1 MTPHIKAL
9 KDEIA
14 DTVLMPGDPKRA
26 KFIAENYLENYK
38 LVSDVR
44 GILAYTGHYKN
55 KKLTIMASGMGN
67 ASMGIYSY
75 ELYKFYDV
83 ENIIRIGS
91 CGAYSPKLNVYDVL
105 LVNSCYSE
113 STYGL
118 VQNGD
123 TDNILYSNSDLND
136 KILKLGY
143 NIIVGRVHS
152 CDAFY
157 NNLNINEL
165 YEKHECL
172 AVEMESFALFH
183 NAKALNKKAACLLTV
198 SDSLVTGASLD
209 AEAREKSFKEMIE
222 IALKSVL

>member
-44 GILAYTGHYKN
+44 GILAYTGYYKN
-55 KKLTIMASGMGN
+55 KRLTIMASGMGN

-123 TDNILYSNSDLND
+123 TDNILYSSSDLND

-165 YEKHECL
+165 YERHECL

>member
-1 MTPHIKAL
+1 MTPHITAL
-9 KDEIA
+9 KEDIA

-38 LVSDVR
+38 LVNDVR
-44 GILAYTGHYKN
+44 GILGYTGFYKN
-55 KKLTIMASGMGN
+55 KRITIMASGMGN

-75 ELYKFYDV
+75 ELFKFYDV
-83 ENIIRIGS
+83 QNIIRIGS
-91 CGAYSPKLNVYDVL
+91 CGAYSPKLNVYDIL

-123 TDNILYSNSDLND
+123 KSSILYSNSELND
-136 KILKLGY
+136 KILKIGH
-143 NIIVGRVHS
+143 NIIVGRVHC

-165 YEKHECL
+165 YEKYDCL
-172 AVEMESFALFH
+172 AVEMETFALFH
-183 NAKALNKKAACLLTV
+183 NAKFLNKKASCLLTV

-209 AEAREKSFKEMIE
+209 SSAREQKFNEMIE